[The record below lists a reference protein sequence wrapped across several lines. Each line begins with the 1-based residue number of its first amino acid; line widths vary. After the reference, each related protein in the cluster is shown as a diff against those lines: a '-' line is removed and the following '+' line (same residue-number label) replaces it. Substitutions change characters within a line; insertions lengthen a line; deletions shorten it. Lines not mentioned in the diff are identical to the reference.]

1 MDSICNLE
9 ETGRRQFDVIPH
21 GCTKCSLHKNR
32 TNIVWCRPD
41 DPFPTA
47 KIMFIG
53 EAPGEQEDLSG
64 YPFVGR
70 SGDLLDEALKEAFPG
85 EYYHSKIYITNTVKC
100 RPPGNRNPTKEE
112 METCYP
118 NLQVQ
123 YTKQF
128 PELLVVLGK
137 VAAEFILQ
145 RPVKIT
151 KEHGN
156 LDFINDGFKDV
167 PVLICYHP
175 AYVLRNQKPEIKQ
188 GFFQAIQD
196 ARRIAY
202 GTNDRIHEKGI
213 R

>member
-1 MDSICNLE
+1 MDNICNFKAYTKHSYPE
-9 ETGRRQFDVIPH
+9 
-21 GCTKCSLHKNR
+21 GCTKCELHKSR
-32 TNIVWCRPD
+32 TNIVWARPS
-41 DPFPTA
+41 DPCPSP
-47 KIMFIG
+47 KIMIIG
-53 EAPGEQEDLSG
+53 EGPGEQEDLKG
-64 YPFVGR
+64 IPFVGR
-70 SGDLLDEALKEAFPG
+70 SGELLIDALKAAFDG
-85 EYYHSKIYITNTVKC
+85 KYFWTQVFITNTVKC
-100 RPPGNRNPTKEE
+100 RPPGNRNPTQKE

-118 NLQVQ
+118 NLQYQ
-123 YTKQF
+123 YTGIL

-202 GTNDRIHEKGI
+202 GTDDRVHEESSG
-213 R
+213 